1 MDLVN
6 VHSNDQLILINKDML
21 TNNQL
26 SEPVKDQNLH
36 GLAEI
41 PTLQRC
47 GGTEEI
53 TRPGQDQDYKSQE
66 QTCSVFCEIEVIGER
81 SEETTGDSWLIS
93 LRDKLDQA
101 HRDDDTTIWGELCME
116 TLTEVDQPKLMN
128 GQEKSL
134 DILDDKGK
142 LHCLDVFRQSLL
154 QSNPTPNQRSRLMR
168 LTKNTYV
175 VDKRLQQLV
184 DCVTEL
190 RGAGVKFRR
199 RNTDRFWDIQFKNG
213 YLEIPKLL
221 IHDGGMF
228 LRES

>member
-6 VHSNDQLILINKDML
+6 VHSNDQPILINKDML

-41 PTLQRC
+41 STLQRC

-101 HRDDDTTIWGELCME
+101 QRDDDTTIWGELCIYKVPHYLKKKDNKLYSPQTVSVGPYHHGEERLWSME
-116 TLTEVDQPKLMN
+116 CHKWRAVYKVLKRNKNHRIEMYTDAMRELE
-128 GQEKSL
+128 EKARACYEGPISL
-134 DILDDKGK
+134 
-142 LHCLDVFRQSLL
+142 S
-154 QSNPTPNQRSRLMR
+154 SNEFT
-168 LTKNTYV
+168 
-175 VDKRLQQLV
+175 
-184 DCVTEL
+184 
-190 RGAGVKFRR
+190 
-199 RNTDRFWDIQFKNG
+199 RNAC
-213 YLEIPKLL
+213 
-221 IHDGGMF
+221 
-228 LRES
+228 S